1 MKAKYQLGDT
11 IGDLTVTKVYRLN
24 NKRYCDCSCSCG
36 GALLKI
42 TSNDIDRKLN
52 KHCGASIHFPSK
64 TKEAS
69 MLRCARHRAKVNELP
84 FDIEIEDI
92 IIPSVCPLLEIPLIL
107 DLSRI
112 GPNSPSLDRL
122 IPSLGY
128 VKGNVSVIS
137 HRANTLKNNASID
150 ELMLL
155 TDNLHKLIVSNSA

>member
-1 MKAKYQLGDT
+1 MKPKYQVGDT
-11 IGDLTVTKVYRLN
+11 IGDLTVTKTYRLN

-36 GALLKI
+36 GELLKI
-42 TSNDIDRKLN
+42 TSNDIDRKLR

-69 MLRCARHRAKVNELP
+69 MLRCARHRAKVNKIP
-84 FDIEIEDI
+84 FNIEIQDI
-92 IIPSVCPLLEIPLIL
+92 IIPEVCPLLEIPLIL
-107 DLSRI
+107 DLPRI

-122 IPSLGY
+122 VPSLGY
-128 VKGNVSVIS
+128 VKGNVTVIS

-155 TDNLHKLIVSNSA
+155 TDNLHKLIVSKST